1 MNEDNFIPNTN
12 DNINGLINLCEIR
25 EKIREVIRD
34 NFPQYLD
41 SVNTASVTK
50 SPDIIVDN
58 SNFFEDI
65 FNQVLDSTIYSIFS
79 KNYNLDEISNL
90 NENIIKNN
98 DIQNYIKSKENFL
111 FKSQAFEAIPTAAL
125 MLSSIKSQIK
135 KEDSWQKKEDGTAYS
150 QHKAKGNPQNYI
162 EHYITT
168 PGDITLL
175 PWNEAQQIIDKFGFT
190 SAKLHLIFAAYTM
203 KQEKPW
209 EDIFILNGSDLMKEI
224 GWDKRTDLPK
234 HHKLLE
240 IAKTAFA
247 LDCLLVKALWIE
259 GKNKKGGI
267 NASTPVGRMWNI
279 TIVPYGQMNLSGKI
293 EEPLEVQIVVQPGTW
308 TKYFLNRAGAESREA
323 LYQFGYLAQ
332 QVLTIDPYH
341 EELTLRLAI
350 HITLDSRVRLDG
362 NYKVKELLEIA
373 LTLPEI
379 DKALSNFRRA
389 YDLKKRW
396 DNALKHLLNKL
407 GWQIEFDQKT
417 YPKWLRPDCK
427 DKKPKGYFKK
437 LLNAKLTIKPPAP
450 IPKLIT
456 SKTKPGV
463 RRLQSKT
470 NDITPEDISLTS
482 SQMREARTAKG
493 WSQTKLAS
501 VLGVSQNFVS
511 LVERGKRPLNLQQ
524 AALVR
529 ILLDIQF

>member
-1 MNEDNFIPNTN
+1 MNEDNFMPNTN
-12 DNINGLINLCEIR
+12 NNINGLINLCEIK

-135 KEDSWQKKEDGTAYS
+135 KEDSWKKKEDGTAYS

-247 LDCLLVKALWIE
+247 LDCLLVKALWICQYTCRSNVE
-259 GKNKKGGI
+259 HH
-267 NASTPVGRMWNI
+267 
-279 TIVPYGQMNLSGKI
+279 
-293 EEPLEVQIVVQPGTW
+293 
-308 TKYFLNRAGAESREA
+308 NRAIWSNEFIWKNRRTVRSSNSR
-323 LYQFGYLAQ
+323 
-332 QVLTIDPYH
+332 T
-341 EELTLRLAI
+341 TRN
-350 HITLDSRVRLDG
+350 LD
-362 NYKVKELLEIA
+362 
-373 LTLPEI
+373 
-379 DKALSNFRRA
+379 
-389 YDLKKRW
+389 
-396 DNALKHLLNKL
+396 
-407 GWQIEFDQKT
+407 
-417 YPKWLRPDCK
+417 
-427 DKKPKGYFKK
+427 
-437 LLNAKLTIKPPAP
+437 
-450 IPKLIT
+450 
-456 SKTKPGV
+456 
-463 RRLQSKT
+463 
-470 NDITPEDISLTS
+470 
-482 SQMREARTAKG
+482 
-493 WSQTKLAS
+493 
-501 VLGVSQNFVS
+501 
-511 LVERGKRPLNLQQ
+511 
-524 AALVR
+524 
-529 ILLDIQF
+529 